1 MPFSISYN
9 ADLAI
14 CEIVVTGVYN
24 DPLAEQIRSAAQEI
38 ILKHNCIRLIIDCR
52 AAQLQTSTLS
62 LLASP
67 DEIKE
72 ILSAMEIPSFRLK
85 RAFVVS
91 RDIDDYS
98 FIETVSVNRG
108 LQVRVF
114 QDMKEAV
121 SWLDPEENNP

>member
-14 CEIVVTGVYN
+14 CEIVVNGIYN
-24 DPLAEQIRSAAQEI
+24 DHLDVEIRSAAQEI
-38 ILKHNCIRLIIDCR
+38 ILKHDCYRLIIDCR
-52 AAQLQTSTLS
+52 AAELQTSTLS
-62 LLASP
+62 LLSSP

-72 ILSAMEIPSFRLK
+72 ILSTMEIPAFRLK

-91 RDIDDYS
+91 RDLDDYS

-108 LQVRVF
+108 LQVRIF
-114 QDMKEAV
+114 QDMDEAV
-121 SWLDPEENNP
+121 IWLGSERNDP

>member
-14 CEIVVTGVYN
+14 CEIIVTGIYN
-24 DPLAEQIRSAAQEI
+24 DPLAEQIRIAAQEI
-38 ILKHNCIRLIIDCR
+38 IVKHDCIRLIIDCR
-52 AAQLQTSTLS
+52 AAELQTSTLS

-72 ILSAMEIPSFRLK
+72 ILSALEIPAYKVK

-114 QDMKEAV
+114 QEMNAAI
-121 SWLDPEENNP
+121 SWLGSE